1 MRYRH
6 PDSEVQAAITR
17 LLDALCTWER
27 ETGRR
32 SVLILRE
39 VGGFEVRAQDG
50 KPLDIDV
57 SDDILLGSVIPP
69 APGVAS

>member
-1 MRYRH
+1 MKH
-6 PDSEVQAAITR
+6 PYGEVQAALTR

-39 VGGFEVRAQDG
+39 DGGFVCRAESG
-50 KPLDIDV
+50 KPLARHVTESDADLLAVV
-57 SDDILLGSVIPP
+57 STEGIG
-69 APGVAS
+69 